1 MAPVEKFVEL
11 PGRITL
17 PYVEQGDSSG
27 VPLLLLHGF
36 LESWRA
42 FDLLLPYLPES
53 IHVFAVTQRGHGN
66 ASRPAHGYRPRDF
79 AADAAAFMDAL
90 DMEAAV
96 IAGASSGGTAAQR
109 LAIDQPA
116 RVRGLVL
123 MGSPVTLKDKPRVRE
138 LWDSNISKMA
148 DPVDPAFVRGFVGRL
163 PTRPLPSGYL
173 EAMVQEALEVPARVW
188 KEINEALLHEDPSGE
203 LGAIGAPTLIL
214 WGEQDDL
221 VRADQQTLAAAISGS
236 RLVVVPGAGHMLYW
250 DQPDRVGSELV
261 DFFEELGR

>member
-79 AADAAAFMDAL
+79 AADAAALEAEGVPVQRGSFQEH
-90 DMEAAV
+90 MEV
-96 IAGASSGGTAAQR
+96 E
-109 LAIDQPA
+109 
-116 RVRGLVL
+116 LVND
-123 MGSPVTLKDKPRVRE
+123 GPVTILLD
-138 LWDSNISKMA
+138 
-148 DPVDPAFVRGFVGRL
+148 G
-163 PTRPLPSGYL
+163 
-173 EAMVQEALEVPARVW
+173 AR
-188 KEINEALLHEDPSGE
+188 
-203 LGAIGAPTLIL
+203 
-214 WGEQDDL
+214 Q
-221 VRADQQTLAAAISGS
+221 
-236 RLVVVPGAGHMLYW
+236 
-250 DQPDRVGSELV
+250 
-261 DFFEELGR
+261 